1 MSITITVETGAVVTG
16 ANSFIS
22 LADFQAYH
30 AARGN
35 ALTAYT
41 DEQQKASLVKA
52 GDYLNGIVWKG
63 VKTGRDNPMPWPR
76 YGTEE
81 GGSIWNQLVYPASEW
96 VGVLD
101 KDGFYIPTDEVP
113 VQVINAQCEA
123 AYLILGGES
132 LQPTLSRGG
141 QLKRQRVD
149 VIEKEWFP
157 GASPT
162 NRYLGVE
169 ALLKG
174 LLRSG
179 MSVETVRS

>member
-1 MSITITVETGAVVTG
+1 MTIEITVETGAVVTG
-16 ANSFIS
+16 ANSFVS

-35 ALTAYT
+35 ALTSYT
-41 DEQQKASLVKA
+41 DEQQKAALVKA
-52 GDYLNGIVWKG
+52 GDYLNGLTWRG
-63 VKTGRDNPMPWPR
+63 VKTGRDNPMCWPR
-76 YGTEE
+76 YGTED
-81 GGSIWNQLVYPASEW
+81 GGSIWNQLTYPASEW

-113 VQVINAQCEA
+113 GEVVNAQCDA
-123 AYLILGGES
+123 AYLILGGET
-132 LQPTLSRGG
+132 LQPTLERGG
-141 QLKRQRVD
+141 QVKREKID
-149 VIEKEWFP
+149 VIDTEWFA

-179 MSVETVRS
+179 MSIETLRA